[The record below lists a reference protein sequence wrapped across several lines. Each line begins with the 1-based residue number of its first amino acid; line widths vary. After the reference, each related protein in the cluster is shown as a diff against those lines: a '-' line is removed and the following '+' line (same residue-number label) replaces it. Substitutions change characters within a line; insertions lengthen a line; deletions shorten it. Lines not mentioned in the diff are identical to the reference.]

1 MKETMTG
8 NRAIFKIAGTV
19 IGVAQNVEVS
29 DDFGLQEVDGLG
41 NLEVQEYVPG
51 KLTHRIS
58 GSSYFVVNQN
68 LRQLNLVPESG
79 DWLSS
84 PEFEVEIQDA
94 LTYSTVES
102 YVAANSPA
110 TAAPTLSTRS
120 LARASR
126 FTHGTKQSK
135 QHSARN
141 DTRKGDRVTPAPLL
155 RRGKIF
161 AIRYRAK

>member
-8 NRAIFKIAGTV
+8 NRAIFKIAGKV

-94 LTYSTVES
+94 LTNSTVES
-102 YVAANSPA
+102 YVGCKFASHSRTYAKHQITGQSFQIY
-110 TAAPTLSTRS
+110 
-120 LARASR
+120 ARHKA
-126 FTHGTKQSK
+126 
-135 QHSARN
+135 
-141 DTRKGDRVTPAPLL
+141 V
-155 RRGKIF
+155 
-161 AIRYRAK
+161 